1 MSESF
6 RVIHTADLHLGSP
19 FSTWPEHAAR
29 LRQEQWTLF
38 SRLVDHCRITRP
50 DLLLIAGDLFD
61 QPVPPP
67 DLVNGV
73 RELLAT
79 IPSTAV
85 FISAGNHDPAF
96 IDSPYRT
103 CVWPDQVHL
112 FTDEL
117 ATVRLEDRPIQVTG
131 AGFTAAAVTRSLLPP
146 VTQPDQSRFSSRQ
159 LSGSSGR
166 DRLSLLV
173 LHGDL
178 VTAGQSSAY
187 NPVTS
192 EQIAAL
198 GFDYAALGHRHERS
212 GPQRSGN
219 SWLAYSGCPMG
230 RGFDESGE
238 KGLLSLDL
246 VFEPTGFPEGRVRLQ
261 TEWQSLG
268 ARRFHIQPVLVDG
281 CSSHEEIYR
290 RIQHEL
296 SRASGTQEPAPF
308 FRILLTGRLADGFTL
323 SPPILQARLAPS
335 HFYAEVVD
343 QTVQIPDLAALT
355 GESSLRGAFARL
367 LAPQMLPDR
376 PDSSDS
382 PDSSDRSDT
391 APPDLARLALTLGL
405 AAFNGE
411 VPERAYP

>member
-1 MSESF
+1 MSESY

-29 LRQEQWTLF
+29 LRQEQWMLF
-38 SRLVDHCRITRP
+38 NRLIEHCRTTRP

-61 QPVPPP
+61 QPVPPS

-73 RELLAT
+73 RELLTT
-79 IPSTAV
+79 IPDTAV
-85 FISAGNHDPAF
+85 FITAGNHDPAF

-103 CVWPDQVHL
+103 CSWPDHVHL

-117 ATVRLEDRPIQVTG
+117 TTIRLEDRAIQVTG
-131 AGFTAAAVTRSLLPP
+131 AGFTASAVTRSLLPP
-146 VTQPDQSRFSSRQ
+146 ASQPDQIVFASRQ
-159 LSGSSGR
+159 LSESSRR

-198 GFDYAALGHRHERS
+198 GIDYAALGHRHERF
-212 GPQRSGN
+212 GPHRSGN

-238 KGLLSLDL
+238 KGVLSLDL
-246 VFEPTGFPEGRVRLQ
+246 SFDPSEISEASVRLQ
-261 TEWQSLG
+261 TEWLPLG
-268 ARRFHIQPVLVDG
+268 ARRFHIQSVPVDG
-281 CSSHEEIYR
+281 CSSHEEVYQ
-290 RIQHEL
+290 RIEHEL
-296 SRASGTQEPAPF
+296 SRTTGAQEPAPLL
-308 FRILLTGRLADGFTL
+308 RIQLTGRLAEGFAL
-323 SPPILQARLAPS
+323 SPVILQARLATG
-335 HFYAEVVD
+335 HFHAEVID
-343 QTVQIPDLAALT
+343 QTTQIPDLAALT
-355 GESSLRGAFARL
+355 GENSLRGAFARL
-367 LAPQMLPDR
+367 LVPQMRLDDPG
-376 PDSSDS
+376 
-382 PDSSDRSDT
+382 
-391 APPDLARLALTLGL
+391 AGPPDLARLALELGL

-411 VPERAYP
+411 VPERAYS

>member
-19 FSTWPEHAAR
+19 FSTWPDHAAR
-29 LRQEQWTLF
+29 LRQEQWALF
-38 SRLVDHCRITRP
+38 SRLIDYCRTAQP

-61 QPVPPP
+61 QPVPPA

-79 IPSTAV
+79 IPDTAV
-85 FISAGNHDPAF
+85 FIAAGNHDPAF

-103 CVWPDQVHL
+103 CAWPDQVQL
-112 FTDEL
+112 FTDDL
-117 ATVRLEDRPIQVTG
+117 FTVRLKDRPIQVMG
-131 AGFTAAAVTRSLLPP
+131 AGFTAAAVNRSLLPP
-146 VTQPDQSRFSSRQ
+146 FCQPGQNSVAFGQFSG
-159 LSGSSGR
+159 LSSQ

-178 VTAGQSSAY
+178 VTTGQSSSY
-187 NPVTS
+187 NPVTI

-198 GFDYAALGHRHERS
+198 GIDYAALGHRHQRS
-212 GPQRSGN
+212 GPQRSRK

-238 KGLLSLDL
+238 KGVLSLNLMFD
-246 VFEPTGFPEGRVRLQ
+246 PSDAPDDRVRLQ
-261 TEWQSLG
+261 TEWQPLG
-268 ARRFHIQPVLVDG
+268 ARRFQIQPVPVDG
-281 CSSHEEIYR
+281 CSSHEEVFR
-290 RIQHEL
+290 RIEHEL
-296 SRASGTQEPAPF
+296 SRLAGALEPAPLL
-308 FRILLTGRLADGFTL
+308 RILLTGRLADGFAL
-323 SPPILQARLAPS
+323 SPPILEARLAPG
-335 HFYAEVVD
+335 HFHAEVID

-367 LAPQMLPDR
+367 LVPQMR
-376 PDSSDS
+376 PDS
-382 PDSSDRSDT
+382 PDA

>member
-38 SRLVDHCRITRP
+38 SRLIDHCRTARP

-61 QPVPPP
+61 QPVPPS

-73 RELLAT
+73 RELLAS
-79 IPSTAV
+79 IPDTNV
-85 FISAGNHDPAF
+85 FIAAGNHDPAF

-103 CVWPDQVHL
+103 CAWSDQVRL

-117 ATVRLEDRPIQVTG
+117 NTVRLENQPIQVTG

-146 VTQPDQSRFSSRQ
+146 ASQPGQSGISSRQ
-159 LSGSSGR
+159 LSGSFSQ

-173 LHGDL
+173 LHGEL
-178 VTAGQSSAY
+178 VTAGQTSAY

-198 GFDYAALGHRHERS
+198 GIDYAALGHRHERS
-212 GPQRSGN
+212 GPQRSGKG
-219 SWLAYSGCPMG
+219 WLAYSGCPMG

-246 VFEPTGFPEGRVRLQ
+246 SFDPSDVPEGRVRLQ
-261 TEWQSLG
+261 AEWLPLG
-268 ARRFHIQPVLVDG
+268 ARRFHIQAVPVDG
-281 CSSHEEIYR
+281 CSSHEEVYR
-290 RIQHEL
+290 RIEQEL
-296 SRASGTQEPAPF
+296 SSMPGSQEPAPLI
-308 FRILLTGRLADGFTL
+308 RTLLTGRLADGFAL

-335 HFYAEVVD
+335 HFYAEVID

-367 LAPQMLPDR
+367 LVPQMR
-376 PDSSDS
+376 PDS
-382 PDSSDRSDT
+382 PD
-391 APPDLARLALTLGL
+391 AAQPDLARLALTLGL

-411 VPERAYP
+411 VSERAYP